1 MKKII
6 KYCIFGSKSKCIYC
20 SKEVPSYSNLSAPGL
35 ICFECTKRHVV
46 KESEFE
52 DFDYYFENSG
62 KKKQIFLIIFVELD
76 KLRAIRDREQF
87 LIEELDLL
95 EVSESAL
102 MKKYS
107 AISKLKKK
115 LKNFNLL
122 ITQQL
127 PM

>member
-6 KYCIFGSKSKCIYC
+6 KYCVILSKSKCIGCYGRI
-20 SKEVPSYSNLSAPGL
+20 YSSITSPD
-35 ICFECTKRHVV
+35 IFCIDCKKRQIVY
-46 KESEFE
+46 ENELE
-52 DFDYYFENSG
+52 DFDYYFDKRG
-62 KKKQIFLIIFVELD
+62 KWKQIFLNFSELD
-76 KLRAIRDREQF
+76 KLRELRDGEPF
-87 LIEELDLL
+87 WVEELDLL